1 MELFASERRRFMLAS
16 MVSLHDKARLICAS
30 STDLSFDD
38 EKRVDKSRLEHE
50 REGETSDCAG
60 RNPVERENE
69 KTRRSTSM
77 SVLSVGFVSFAPDL
91 SACKSRS
98 TADADE
104 MESSADD
111 SSVLFIER
119 LG

>member
-60 RNPVERENE
+60 RNPVERE
-69 KTRRSTSM
+69 KTRTRTSM
-77 SVLSVGFVSFAPDL
+77 SVLSGGFVSFAPDL